1 MRAQP
6 LWFWMNPDTIISI
19 ISWDYQDLLH
29 NYENYA
35 RPSSCLT
42 NVRLQQGEKY
52 FAEQRL
58 VVTDA

>member
-6 LWFWMNPDTIISI
+6 LWFWMNPDVIISI

-35 RPSSCLT
+35 P
-42 NVRLQQGEKY
+42 QQLLYERETPAGGEY
-52 FAEQRL
+52 VEEQRL
-58 VVTDA
+58 VMTDA